1 VNLSV
6 YAEFFYCS
14 GSSGDILYAK
24 LLKEEILQCDKEL
37 LKAAKK
43 AGSIGGK
50 TGSVICDP
58 EVLLRSRKYASQPE
72 VSEVSRKSNERAKG

>member
-1 VNLSV
+1 VKDSRNLRV

-14 GSSGDILYAK
+14 GSSSDILYAK

-50 TGSVICDP
+50 TGSVRCDP
-58 EVLLRSRKYASQPE
+58 EVLLVSRKYCKLAGSIGGEPE
-72 VSEVSRKSNERAKG
+72 EK

>member
-1 VNLSV
+1 MVRAASLGPAALEFIEGFYCEGQSQQS
-6 YAEFFYCS
+6 FFYCT

-50 TGSVICDP
+50 EGSV
-58 EVLLRSRKYASQPE
+58 
-72 VSEVSRKSNERAKG
+72 

>member
-1 VNLSV
+1 MKDRRNLRVN
-6 YAEFFYCS
+6 AELFCCS
-14 GSSGDILYAK
+14 GSSSEVLYAK

-50 TGSVICDP
+50 EGSVRFDP
-58 EVLLRSRKYASQPE
+58 EVLQVSRKYAS
-72 VSEVSRKSNERAKG
+72 A